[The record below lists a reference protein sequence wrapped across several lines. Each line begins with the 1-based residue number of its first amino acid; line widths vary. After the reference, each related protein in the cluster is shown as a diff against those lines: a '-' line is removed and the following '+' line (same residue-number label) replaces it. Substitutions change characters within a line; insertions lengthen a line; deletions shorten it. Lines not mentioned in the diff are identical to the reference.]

1 MNLSLWIGQADVFVG
16 NDHQATGQTRQVFR
30 LNQTGGVVEAG
41 IDIATPN
48 GFLQSREDVVVGIAV
63 LVHADVGLLQAIFHG
78 VQIDVAATVIT
89 FLGRKH
95 S

>member
-1 MNLSLWIGQADVFVG
+1 M
-16 NDHQATGQTRQVFR
+16 
-30 LNQTGGVVEAG
+30 EAG

-48 GFLQSREDVVVGIAV
+48 GFLQGGEDVVVGIAV

-78 VQIDVAATVIT
+78 VQINVAATVVT
-89 FLGRKH
+89 FLGRKY